1 MAAQHQKLQ
10 KQKIAIYLPSLCG
23 GGAERVMVTL
33 ANGIADR
40 GYHVDLVL
48 ANAEGPYL
56 KDVMPVVHIINLG
69 ASRVLFSLPPLVRY
83 LREAQPDALL
93 SALSHANVVAIIAA
107 KIARTHTRIAVS
119 ERVTLTSEQ
128 YRAATVLS
136 RFIPWLMKE
145 LYHSANSVIAVS
157 FGVADNLTKTIGL
170 QRENI
175 DVIYNPTVSDDIY
188 QKSLQPVDMSCLK
201 NRDLPTLL
209 AAGRLT
215 KQKDFQTLIR
225 AVAIVRKQRN
235 INLVILGEGELRPQ
249 LEKLVRQ
256 LDLGA
261 HVALPGFVENPF
273 AWMRASS
280 LFVLSSAFEGLPNV
294 LLEAMAC
301 GTPVISTD
309 CPSGSAEIL
318 ENGKWGRLVPVGDA
332 SALAQAIMATLD
344 ETTHPEVMIRAS
356 DFGVDRAVTAYLQ
369 VLLGPESKV

>member
-56 KDVMPVVHIINLG
+56 KDVMPVVRIINLG

-83 LREAQPDALL
+83 LRKAQPDALL
-93 SALSHANVVAIIAA
+93 SALSHANVVAIIAG
-107 KIARTHTRIAVS
+107 KIAGTHTRIAVT
-119 ERVTLTSEQ
+119 EHATFTSEQ
-128 YRAATVLS
+128 YRTATVLGS
-136 RFIPWLMKE
+136 FFPLIMKR
-145 LYHSANSVIAVS
+145 LYHFANSVIAVS
-157 FGVADNLTKTIGL
+157 YGVADNLAKVIGI
-170 QRENI
+170 QRKYI
-175 DVIYNPTVSDDIY
+175 DVIYNPTVRNDICRL
-188 QKSLQPVDMSCLK
+188 SLQHVDMSFLK

-209 AAGRLT
+209 AAGRLI
-215 KQKDFQTLIR
+215 KLKDFQTLIR
-225 AVAIVRKQRN
+225 AVTIVRKQRS
-235 INLVILGEGELRPQ
+235 INLVILGEGALRPQ

-256 LDLGA
+256 LDLEA

-280 LFVLSSAFEGLPNV
+280 LFVLSSVSEGLPNV
-294 LLEAMAC
+294 LIEAMAC
-301 GTPVISTD
+301 GTPVVSTD

-332 SALAQAIMATLD
+332 DALAQAIMATLD

-356 DFGVDRAVTAYLQ
+356 DFSVDRAVTAYLQ